1 MSDSSAFQRQN
12 QSFTISSAVLC
23 QKVSITYAQKSSV
36 QKSCGVGGKHRGR
49 YTVGQ
54 VLISGQSQY
63 SRDATSETQIELLEL
78 LITESRVFHSQIT
91 SLITRCPKNTLD
103 LRQKLH
109 SILMSI

>member
-1 MSDSSAFQRQN
+1 MGSVPASPLPTFLTSTEDAPVGCVSS
-12 QSFTISSAVLC
+12 T
-23 QKVSITYAQKSSV
+23 
-36 QKSCGVGGKHRGR
+36 
-49 YTVGQ
+49 
-54 VLISGQSQY
+54 
-63 SRDATSETQIELLEL
+63 DPSETQIELLEL